1 MAKRLQKCLP
11 LTLVMPEEE
20 GVEPEVIEVTCVSVQ
35 VEADVDAAQA
45 EVQEALF
52 IYTCRPYT
60 HVDLPTLACQ
70 PYLRA
75 TVHKNRA
82 NSGNR

>member
-1 MAKRLQKCLP
+1 
-11 LTLVMPEEE
+11 MPEEE

-35 VEADVDAAQA
+35 VEADVDAAQ
-45 EVQEALF
+45 EVLF